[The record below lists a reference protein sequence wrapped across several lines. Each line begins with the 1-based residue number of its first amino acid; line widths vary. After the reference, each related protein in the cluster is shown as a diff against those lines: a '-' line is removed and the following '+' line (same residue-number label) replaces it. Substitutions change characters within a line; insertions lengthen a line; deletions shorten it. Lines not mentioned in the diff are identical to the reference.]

1 METCSI
7 FRNSSAL
14 KTILALFLQTCHF
27 LGTVKCIGVY
37 LPDLKRTLG
46 LSSTDI
52 GLAIGLFEALSF
64 VPGPVIAYIYR
75 RPHGG
80 FRRCLLV
87 TGAILAT
94 GGLLLVSI
102 ATNGIELAVFLSV
115 AGLGSSIL
123 SISLVIILSDQ
134 SGEAFAVFYGI
145 GTSGFAIGVALVPPI
160 ADYLMRIYGWRGSLM
175 IIGGIMAHLIPFV
188 LMVDL
193 DVEGVVRND
202 FGPFNTDDEEIEDQ
216 FDRSEIEALISRP
229 SIQEETHNDG
239 DKSHVGGIY
248 AEINPANNEI
258 GSENENARLSDI
270 QEVTSEKSATGKR
283 ITGVSNMHIMLEKGY
298 MRKCLNDCSNCY
310 RIFTDSIYNQDRW
323 MILLMLV
330 TLVLHMVDSSW
341 YAYLIPCAI
350 ALDIPTS
357 QVLCLP
363 YSAGAGI
370 FVARILGG
378 YLEKSKLLSGQS
390 LFLFFTLLN
399 ILSLLWNIF
408 APRFAFMIV
417 TSFISAFT
425 IAQRNILSLVICKD
439 RAPRA
444 HFPVILASYEIVCGI
459 GFFHGSLLCGYF
471 ADVRGSFNASYVFIA
486 GVEILE
492 LCLIIPSIIA
502 EKLKEPTA
510 N

>member
-1 METCSI
+1 MTKHP
-7 FRNSSAL
+7 SSL
-14 KTILALFLQTCHF
+14 CT
-27 LGTVKCIGVY
+27 
-37 LPDLKRTLG
+37 
-46 LSSTDI
+46 
-52 GLAIGLFEALSF
+52 
-64 VPGPVIAYIYR
+64 
-75 RPHGG
+75 
-80 FRRCLLV
+80 
-87 TGAILAT
+87 
-94 GGLLLVSI
+94 
-102 ATNGIELAVFLSV
+102 
-115 AGLGSSIL
+115 GLGSSIL

-145 GTSGFAIGVALVPPI
+145 GTSGYAIGVALVPPI

-229 SIQEETHNDG
+229 SFQEETHNDG

-283 ITGVSNMHIMLEKGY
+283 MHNMLEKGY
-298 MRKCLNDCSNCY
+298 KRKCLNDCSNCY

-323 MILLMLV
+323 MVLLMLV

-350 ALDIPTS
+350 ALDIPIS

-363 YSAGAGI
+363 YSAGAGL

-378 YLEKSKLLSGQS
+378 FLEKSKLLSGQS

-425 IAQRNILSLVICKD
+425 ISQRNLLSLVICKD
-439 RAPRA
+439 RVPTSQ
-444 HFPVILASYEIVCGI
+444 FPMILASYEIVCGI
-459 GFFHGSLLCGYF
+459 GLFLGSLLCGYV
-471 ADVRGSFNASYVFIA
+471 ADVTGSFNASYMFIA
-486 GVEILE
+486 GVEILVS
-492 LCLIIPSIIA
+492 CLMIPSIIA
-502 EKLKEPTA
+502 EKLKERTA
-510 N
+510 D

>member
-1 METCSI
+1 METCMI

-14 KTILALFLQTCHF
+14 KTVLALFLQTCHF

-37 LPDLKRTLG
+37 LPDLKRALG

-52 GLAIGLFEALSF
+52 GLAIGLFEAFSF
-64 VPGPVIAYIYR
+64 VPGPVLAYCYR
-75 RPHGG
+75 RTHGV

-87 TGAILAT
+87 TGAIFAA
-94 GGLLLVSI
+94 GGLLLVSMV
-102 ATNGIELAVFLSV
+102 TNGKELAVCLSV
-115 AGLGSSIL
+115 SGLGSSIL

-145 GTSGFAIGVALVPPI
+145 GKSGYAIGVALVPPI

-175 IIGGIMAHLIPFV
+175 IIGGIVAHLIPFV

-193 DVEGVVRND
+193 DVEGVVQND
-202 FGPFNTDDEEIEDQ
+202 FGPFYTDDEEIEDQ
-216 FDRSEIEALISRP
+216 FDRSVKEALISRP
-229 SIQEETHNDG
+229 SIQEKTHNDG

-248 AEINPANNEI
+248 AEIKPANDEI
-258 GSENENARLSDI
+258 GSENENAKFSDI
-270 QEVTSEKSATGKR
+270 QEVTPEKSATGRR
-283 ITGVSNMHIMLEKGY
+283 IAGVSNMHNMLEKGY
-298 MRKCLNDCSNCY
+298 KQKRRIDCSNFH

-330 TLVLHMVDSSW
+330 TLVLYMVDASW
-341 YAYLIPCAI
+341 FAYLIPCAI

-378 YLEKSKLLSGQS
+378 FLEKSKLLSGQS

-399 ILSLLWNIF
+399 ILSLLWNII

-425 IAQRNILSLVICKD
+425 ISQRNLLSLVICKD
-439 RAPRA
+439 RVPTSQ
-444 HFPVILASYEIVCGI
+444 FPMILASYEIVCGI
-459 GFFHGSLLCGYF
+459 GLFLGSLLCGYV
-471 ADVRGSFNASYVFIA
+471 ADVTGSFNASYMFIA
-486 GVEILE
+486 GVEILVS
-492 LCLIIPSIIA
+492 CLMIPSIIA
-502 EKLKEPTA
+502 EKLKERTA
-510 N
+510 D

>member
-64 VPGPVIAYIYR
+64 VP
-75 RPHGG
+75 
-80 FRRCLLV
+80 
-87 TGAILAT
+87 
-94 GGLLLVSI
+94 
-102 ATNGIELAVFLSV
+102 
-115 AGLGSSIL
+115 GLGSSIL